1 MRLHRRISWDGLGIF
16 TSLLCAIHCA
26 VLPLA
31 VSFLPLLGLGFMRT
45 PLFEY
50 GMIGLAFVIG
60 TWALWHGFNRHHHR
74 VTPWLLF
81 VGGMILLIAK
91 EIWARY
97 ELYFLPFAVGLI
109 ISAHVVNYRL
119 SRHRVRKSSQNANFA
134 RGEDVRG
141 NGRAGDFPDL
151 EKQAGGDLLPLQSK
165 PGASP
170 WLTH

>member
-1 MRLHRRISWDGLGIF
+1 MHLPRRINWDGLGIF

-31 VSFLPLLGLGFMRT
+31 VSFLPLLGLGFIRT
-45 PLFEY
+45 PLFEC

-60 TWALWHGFNRHHHR
+60 TWALWHGFTHHHHR
-74 VTPWLLF
+74 LTPWLLF

-91 EIWARY
+91 EIWGRY

-119 SRHRVRKSSQNANFA
+119 VRPVSGTRGMA
-134 RGEDVRG
+134 RAG
-141 NGRAGDFPDL
+141 AGDFPDL

-165 PGASP
+165 LGASP
-170 WLTH
+170 WHTP